1 MGLLWTQVERGHG
14 FNVFTFGS
22 EKGQFVVM
30 VPLFPL
36 LSGRSP
42 GSPVAI
48 RHLGL
53 LWGRAGQRWH
63 PSLPEEAI
71 AEVVNVLIH
80 LEDTQ
85 EVAEAAK
92 AALKLLVP
100 KVIWWAEPNVFHLH
114 HAPHKAAKYLIKT
127 YSKDVIQGAALSLL
141 QPAANKQ
148 VCVPSGSTA

>member
-1 MGLLWTQVERGHG
+1 MGLLWTQVDSRHG

-30 VPLFPL
+30 VSLFSL

-42 GSPVAI
+42 GSPVPI

-53 LWGRAGQRWH
+53 LWGGPGQWWH

-85 EVAEAAK
+85 EVAEVRAC
-92 AALKLLVP
+92 LDCSP
-100 KVIWWAEPNVFHLH
+100 EPHGHVHF
-114 HAPHKAAKYLIKT
+114 
-127 YSKDVIQGAALSLL
+127 
-141 QPAANKQ
+141 
-148 VCVPSGSTA
+148 